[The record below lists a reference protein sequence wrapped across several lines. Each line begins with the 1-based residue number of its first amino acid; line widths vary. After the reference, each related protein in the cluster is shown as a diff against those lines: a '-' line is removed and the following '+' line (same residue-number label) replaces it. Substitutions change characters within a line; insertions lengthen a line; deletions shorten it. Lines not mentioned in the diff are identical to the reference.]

1 MSPAVR
7 NSVSVSR
14 EHSLKRPKILIL
26 DDSTSAVDTATE
38 AKIRESLYHDL
49 GDTTKIIIAQRIS
62 LRSGGRPDSGTG
74 GRKDHR
80 SRNPRGTLKT
90 CETYS
95 EIYTTQIGN
104 QSIGA
109 GEEAAV

>member
-1 MSPAVR
+1 MKLERLCSVR
-7 NSVSVSR
+7 KQFAHR
-14 EHSLKRPKILIL
+14 
-26 DDSTSAVDTATE
+26 
-38 AKIRESLYHDL
+38 IRQAFKNELP
-49 GDTTKIIIAQRIS
+49 DTTKIIIAQRIS
-62 LRSGGRPDSGTG
+62 SVQEADQILVLEDGKIIGHGT
-74 GRKDHR
+74 HEEL
-80 SRNPRGTLKT
+80 LKT

>member
-1 MSPAVR
+1 ML
-7 NSVSVSR
+7 
-14 EHSLKRPKILIL
+14 E
-26 DDSTSAVDTATE
+26 D
-38 AKIRESLYHDL
+38 
-49 GDTTKIIIAQRIS
+49 GKII
-62 LRSGGRPDSGTG
+62 GHGT
-74 GRKDHR
+74 HEEL
-80 SRNPRGTLKT
+80 LKT